1 MTPPME
7 VELSIDKSVVDFL
20 KNIKRFQKEL
30 GNERTVKRIHRK
42 AGKKVEEAME
52 ANIKDSREEI
62 WIAGR
67 SRPVVPG
74 QYKDSVKVWLI
85 ERGGTSYFA
94 GPQTGRKAKATADAW
109 FQTFV
114 ESGDTYLAQQYGGTG
129 GNRNIGA
136 IERAKRKSIGPA
148 LRQMKKDYEKAI
160 ARAANAASKGK

>member
-1 MTPPME
+1 ME
-7 VELSIDKSVVDFL
+7 VDFDLDKSTLQFL
-20 KNIKRFQKEL
+20 KNIKKFQKEL

-42 AGKKVEEAME
+42 AGKKIEDAME

-62 WIAGR
+62 WVAGR
-67 SRPVVPG
+67 SRPVMPG
-74 QYKDSVKVWLI
+74 QYKDSIKVWLI

-94 GPQTGRKAKATADAW
+94 GPQTGRKAPTDADAW

-160 ARAANAASKGK
+160 ARAAKAAAKGKK

>member
-1 MTPPME
+1 ME

-160 ARAANAASKGK
+160 ARAAKSASKGK